1 MLRKILPSNKV
12 FESEA
17 FKNDRQKFYLLCQN
31 LGRSTLELFSD
42 EENYI
47 FCRGAEN
54 IPTCIWSKDHI
65 NTSILKEIES
75 GIRMFINGTKK
86 FDCKREL
93 FEMLQK
99 DNFKPMNNDGF
110 EIGFLLCEKTVEPLI
125 TDGYIDRPELEDEE
139 TLINFLIDDIN
150 NMDGATP
157 IDYVEASR
165 EIKELYS
172 SHDFYVWRNND
183 GKIVCMA
190 GVSRYDSLGKIGHVY
205 TPPEERNNGY
215 ASNLVF
221 EMTNKLLKQGVEP
234 LLYTDYNYAK
244 ANRVYKKV
252 GYKDKGTLV
261 NFSCD
266 K

>member
-17 FKNDRQKFYLLCQN
+17 FLNDRQKFYLLCQN

-47 FCRGAEN
+47 ICRGAKN

-65 NTSILKEIES
+65 NTSILKEIEG

-93 FEMLQK
+93 FEMLQE
-99 DNFKPMNNDGF
+99 DEFKPMNDDGF

-125 TDGYIDRPELEDEE
+125 TDGYIDVPNLEDEE

-157 IDYVEASR
+157 IDRAEATR
-165 EIKELYS
+165 EIKDLYS
-172 SHDFYVWRNND
+172 SHDFYVWRNED
-183 GKIVCMA
+183 GKIVCMG

-215 ASNLVF
+215 ASNLVY
-221 EMTNKLLKQGVEP
+221 EMTNKLLEQGVEP
-234 LLYTDYNYAK
+234 LLYTDYNYGK

-252 GYKDKGTLV
+252 GYEDRGTLM
-261 NFSCD
+261 NFSCE